1 MRGKRVEQARRRI
14 CCERMR
20 DLNRGCGVIRMGGV
34 LEWIN
39 WKYFLLERKR

>member
-1 MRGKRVEQARRRI
+1 MRGKSVEQARRRI
-14 CCERMR
+14 CCERIKV
-20 DLNRGCGVIRMGGV
+20 LNIRFGVIRMGGV